1 MSTVIRTSLP
11 TDLNIPRLVS
21 SKKGAGHY
29 EFRSFK
35 DLRACLENGSFV
47 LGIKVKTVDSARS
60 EGGKL
65 TVYETVGNHGNQGD
79 YGVYVALQGDSLTEK
94 EYKGKASLYY
104 DLLNPETSK
113 NYEVRK
119 AIEDTV
125 EDVSACLEF
134 ARPLLNAIRIEK
146 FPELPCT
153 LHAPNQ
159 LKFAKPKKRNHISG
173 EVTECD
179 VDVLVNRTGL
189 FMVQFGIPWWM
200 KMEKPQ
206 VTVLMGIQ
214 MVLSNLKYLSNDEL
228 AQIKKEAAEA
238 VAKSTRVI
246 KKRSV
251 PVEEGEEAKKLK
263 IESSSSSSTA

>member
-1 MSTVIRTSLP
+1 MSTVIRTSMP
-11 TDLNIPRLVS
+11 SDLNIPRMVTA
-21 SKKGAGHY
+21 KKGFGHY

-35 DLRACLENGSFV
+35 DLRTCLENGSFI
-47 LGIKVKTVDSARS
+47 LGIKVKQVDSSRS

-65 TVYETVGNHGNQGD
+65 TVYETVGNYGNQGD
-79 YGVYVALQGDSLTEK
+79 YSVYVALQGDSLTEK
-94 EYKGKASLYY
+94 EYKGKSSLYY

-119 AIEDTV
+119 TIEDTV
-125 EDVSACLEF
+125 EDVSACMEF

-146 FPELPCT
+146 YPELPCT
-153 LHAPNQ
+153 LHVPNQ
-159 LKFAKPKKRNHISG
+159 LKFAKPKKRNHANG

-179 VDVLVNRTGL
+179 VDTIVNRTGL
-189 FMVQFGIPWWM
+189 LMIQFGIPWWM

-228 AQIKKEAAEA
+228 TQVKKEAAEA
-238 VAKSTRVI
+238 TVKRVI
-246 KKRSV
+246 RKRSA
-251 PVEEGEEAKKLK
+251 PVEEEGEEKKVK
-263 IESSSSSSTA
+263 TEQASSSSGSA